1 VKAVS
6 IIAATFHGNR
16 GAEAMLSTTIGVL
29 AERHGS
35 DLRYEVFSY
44 YPTADRQLVDDPRV
58 RIHSSTP
65 AHLVLVLFPG
75 AVLHRLFSLLR
86 WKGPQRWLPAS
97 VRALAGSRVHLCLAG
112 VSFIDGRAKFLPFN
126 IATIWPAMV
135 LGVPV
140 VKLSQAMGPF
150 RSWPNRPLA
159 RLFLGGCRFVNT
171 RGDVTQHHLEGL
183 LGGSGAYGRS
193 DDVAFLFEER
203 FCISRPAVGLES
215 SLKLLQEQRA
225 QGRLIIG
232 VCPSVVIARRAV
244 AEGRDYPGWIAGL
257 IAELVA
263 RGHGVA
269 LYPNATRD
277 LEETRLHNN
286 DLPLLREIL
295 TRLDP
300 AVATSVV
307 GFEGSWN
314 AAQIHRI
321 LAACDVHAVSRFHA
335 MVGSLVAGVPVLVL
349 GWSHKY
355 LEVMERFQQSEMVF
369 DGSDLDLPRTLA
381 QIERLVAERQERH
394 ARIVAAL
401 PAVRA
406 LARVQFDGVSALI
419 AP

>member
-1 VKAVS
+1 
-6 IIAATFHGNR
+6 
-16 GAEAMLSTTIGVL
+16 
-29 AERHGS
+29 
-35 DLRYEVFSY
+35 
-44 YPTADRQLVDDPRV
+44 
-58 RIHSSTP
+58 
-65 AHLVLVLFPG
+65 
-75 AVLHRLFSLLR
+75 
-86 WKGPQRWLPAS
+86 
-97 VRALAGSRVHLCLAG
+97 
-112 VSFIDGRAKFLPFN
+112 
-126 IATIWPAMV
+126 MV

-150 RSWPNRPLA
+150 RTWPNRPLA

-171 RGDVTQHHLEGL
+171 RGAVTQRHLEKL
-183 LGGSGAYGRS
+183 LGGSGTYGRS
-193 DDVAFLFEER
+193 DDVAFLFEQR
-203 FCISRPAVGLES
+203 FCISRPAVGLEPR
-215 SLKLLQEQRA
+215 LERLLDLRA

-300 AVATSVV
+300 AAAASVV
-307 GFEGSWN
+307 GFQGSWN

-381 QIERLVAERQERH
+381 QIDRLIAERHDRH
-394 ARIVAAL
+394 ARIIAAL
-401 PAVRA
+401 PAVRE
-406 LARVQFDGVSALI
+406 LSRVQFDGVSALI
-419 AP
+419 GL